1 MNISLKS
8 SDAHDVF
15 TWTNTAGSEYD
26 SYNIISFTLT
36 YYYYCYSTVFKMDP
50 GVTMMILITSGASW
64 TLTFEEQMDAET
76 LRFSVGKDCPYY
88 NNGYTTAKLH
98 IKGILGI
105 EVEGPGGELYVK
117 LKQGTVL
124 PDCDFEENSCGWN
137 DAVELNS
144 TQFFRFARTK
154 GSLHPNGD
162 YAPPTDHV
170 NNAEGMYMWASALLG
185 KPGDHTEITSP
196 KVANN
201 SSNINLSIT
210 NPRLLSATLRL
221 WRITVSASTSGLR

>member
-1 MNISLKS
+1 MLMTYSLGPILPVV
-8 SDAHDVF
+8 DM
-15 TWTNTAGSEYD
+15 
-26 SYNIISFTLT
+26 TLT
-36 YYYYCYSTVFKMDP
+36 YDILIHDVLLFTQQCLKKNLDI
-50 GVTMMILITSGASW
+50 TMMILITSGASW

-76 LRFSVGKDCPYY
+76 LRFSVGEDCPYY
-88 NNGYTTAKLH
+88 DNGYTTAKLH

-137 DAVELNS
+137 DVVQLNS

-170 NNAEGMYMWASALLG
+170 NNGEGMYMWASALLG
-185 KPGDHTEITSP
+185 KPGDHTELTSP

-201 SSNINLSIT
+201 SSIYQSQYPVNT
-210 NPRLLSATLRL
+210 EGLLSATLRL
-221 WRITVSASTSGLR
+221 WRITVFASTSGLR